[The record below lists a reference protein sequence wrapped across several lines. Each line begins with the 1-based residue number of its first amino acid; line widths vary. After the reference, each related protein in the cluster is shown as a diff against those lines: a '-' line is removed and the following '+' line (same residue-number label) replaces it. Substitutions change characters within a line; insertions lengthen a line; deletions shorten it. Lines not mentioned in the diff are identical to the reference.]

1 MFVAALAGCVT
12 KKPVTP
18 TAPTARFEP
27 AKWSKLPG
35 WTTDDALAAWPALL
49 SSCGVIAKRPEW
61 ASFCGAAIATSP
73 TDAAFVRS
81 FMEQHLTPYR
91 VLRVTG
97 RKHEKTGL
105 VTGYYE
111 PLLRGARERSGPF
124 ATPLYRRP
132 DDLLVVD
139 LAAVIPE
146 LKGKRVRGR
155 LEGNKV
161 VPYYSRAGTRQAP
174 GLAGH
179 AIVWIDDPLDA
190 FLLEVQGSG
199 RVQLTTG
206 ETIRLQY
213 EDQNG
218 HPYRSIGRYLVDQG
232 AFPLEEANMP
242 AIRNWLTANPSRLNE
257 VLDSNPSV
265 VFFREAP
272 LADPSIGPKGAQAV
286 PLTAGR
292 SIAIDPQFL
301 PLGAPMFL
309 ATTDPTTK
317 LPLRRLVV
325 AQDTGGAI
333 RGPIRA
339 DLFFGFGASAGAQ
352 AGTMKYDGEMWVLWP
367 KDAAPPR

>member
-1 MFVAALAGCVT
+1 MALSGCVT
-12 KKPVTP
+12 KKPAIPV
-18 TAPTARFEP
+18 APTARFEP
-27 AKWSKLPG
+27 VKWSKLPG
-35 WTTDDALAAWPALL
+35 WKTDDALAAWPALL
-49 SSCGVIAKRPEW
+49 SSCSVIAKRPEW
-61 ASFCGAAIATSP
+61 TSFCGAAIATSP
-73 TDAAFVRS
+73 GDAEFVRS
-81 FMEQHLTPYR
+81 FIEQHLTPYR
-91 VLRVTG
+91 VLRLAG
-97 RKHEKTGL
+97 RKKEKTGL

-111 PLLRGARERSGPF
+111 PLLRGSRERTDQF

-132 DDLLVVD
+132 DDLLIVD
-139 LAAVIPE
+139 LSAVIPE

-155 LEGNKV
+155 LDGNKV

-179 AIVWIDDPLDA
+179 EIVWIDDPLDA

-242 AIRNWLTANPSRLNE
+242 AIRRWLTANPARLDE

-272 LADPSIGPKGAQAV
+272 LDDPSIGPKGAQAV

-292 SIAIDPQFL
+292 SIAVDPSFL

-339 DLFFGFGASAGAQ
+339 DLFFGFGSSAGEQ

-367 KDAAPPR
+367 KDVAPPR